1 MREEDSD
8 FQELWDE
15 YEWERF
21 LQQQDRNTEKYLG
34 LIDKYSD
41 HPDRDRLIAQE
52 MGWSQ
57 FSEPSEEEEAD
68 WEAAFEEFVEDE
80 FEEEEEEDEPDFTDT
95 PLYQE
100 TIELHRWIADLF
112 EKDGELE
119 NHPDAV
125 RLATSSALCSAK
137 IAAAFSGTESGELGM
152 TIAYLKRG
160 LKATN
165 DALEAGASLSADLKL
180 TRKQLGALN
189 KRLFGI
195 RDTIVDL
202 MGEFRAEFR
211 RRRGGA

>member
-52 MGWSQ
+52 MGWSH
-57 FSEPSEEEEAD
+57 FSEPTEEEEAD
-68 WEAAFEEFVEDE
+68 WEAAFEEFADDE
-80 FEEEEEEDEPDFTDT
+80 FEEDEEDEPDFTDT

-100 TIELHRWIADLF
+100 TIELHRWIADFF
-112 EKDGELE
+112 ERDSEME

-125 RLATSSALCSAK
+125 RLVTSSALCNAK
-137 IAAAFSGTESGELGM
+137 IAAAFSGTESGEIGM

-160 LKATN
+160 LKAIN
-165 DALEAGASLSADLKL
+165 EALEAGAALENEGKL
-180 TRKQLGALN
+180 TRRELGSLN

-195 RDTIVDL
+195 RETIVDL

-211 RRRGGA
+211 RRRGGS

>member
-1 MREEDSD
+1 MRDEDPE

-34 LIDKYSD
+34 LIEKYSD

-52 MGWSQ
+52 MGWSH
-57 FSEPSEEEEAD
+57 FPEALDDEAFD
-68 WEAAFEEFVEDE
+68 WEADLEDFLDEEFD
-80 FEEEEEEDEPDFTDT
+80 EEEDDEEPDFTET

-100 TIELHRWIADLF
+100 ALELHRWIADLF
-112 EKDGELE
+112 ETDGDLE

-165 DALEAGASLSADLKL
+165 DALESGVRL
-180 TRKQLGALN
+180 TEEGRITRRQLGLLN
-189 KRLFGI
+189 KRLFAI
-195 RDTIVDL
+195 RETIVDL
-202 MGEFRAEFR
+202 MREFRAEFR
-211 RRRGGA
+211 RRRGGE